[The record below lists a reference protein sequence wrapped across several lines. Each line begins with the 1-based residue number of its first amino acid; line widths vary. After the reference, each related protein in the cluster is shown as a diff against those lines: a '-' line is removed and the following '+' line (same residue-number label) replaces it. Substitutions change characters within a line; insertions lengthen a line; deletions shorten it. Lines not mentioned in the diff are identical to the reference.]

1 VIVERWSAWGPPG
14 DALDFKSS
22 TLIGESLASRNRVP
36 LGVRPCPGY
45 GALRCTQ
52 CSKVGLAVMQNRE
65 RGARSWRMGRGI
77 FCAAI
82 AGFVLFALFTIS
94 RNVDPSTLSL
104 YDPDENAF
112 LIVLD
117 RMFNG
122 FVSGNLRDALN
133 ISFFNY
139 GYGFFFPLLILSSP
153 ALALKSYGA
162 AIFIARA
169 TSVLATIALML
180 VGAKYIRERTGGW
193 WWPLCWILA
202 LLAMPG
208 FVRQSLWVHPEPLMN
223 LGLIVAVLT
232 GVRASLARRG
242 DLLLC
247 AVAAGFA
254 LSAKFQTLIYLP
266 FVFAA
271 PVLRASMTGEPG
283 TLVAR
288 IWAAAKT
295 GAVLGLVC
303 VVTYL
308 ILDPFMLHP
317 VGQHEFYKDL
327 QENIASNKTNH
338 FRGIIPT
345 SSEKFRMLGREFFPI
360 YLSGLVTMA
369 GLVLTWLDRRNWR
382 NYIMELA
389 ILGGAWITAAYI
401 FLTVNKTWPHYYIT
415 SYVWLALA
423 VLAMIGANVE
433 RLRAA
438 WPALVSVG
446 VTGGVALLA
455 TIVVRADDV
464 RRHFPMVP
472 PKAKADALQ
481 LAELVRPH
489 MPPQTK
495 NARMLIS
502 PNTSFAATELGL
514 RISRVQPIAGPLT
527 DEDLKGVDLLVI
539 RKDDIYFSPAQLRRD
554 DAFGEG
560 ARHARGLLDG
570 MLVGRNADMRLCAQ
584 NDRALVFCG
593 AKR

>member
-1 VIVERWSAWGPPG
+1 
-14 DALDFKSS
+14 
-22 TLIGESLASRNRVP
+22 
-36 LGVRPCPGY
+36 
-45 GALRCTQ
+45 
-52 CSKVGLAVMQNRE
+52 MQNRE
-65 RGARSWRMGRGI
+65 RGARSLGIGGWI

-94 RNVDPSTLSL
+94 RNVEPSTLSL

-169 TSVLATIALML
+169 SSVLATIALML
-180 VGAKYIRERTGGW
+180 VGAKYIRGRTGSW

-208 FVRQSLWVHPEPLMN
+208 FVRQALWVHPEPLMN
-223 LGLIVAVLT
+223 LGLIVAVT
-232 GVRASLARRG
+232 AGARASLTRRG

-271 PVLRASMTGEPG
+271 PILKALITSEPR
-283 TLVAR
+283 TRVSR
-288 IWAAAKT
+288 VWAAVKT
-295 GAVLGLVC
+295 GAVLGLIC
-303 VVTYL
+303 ITTYL
-308 ILDPFMLHP
+308 VLDPFMLHP

-338 FRGIIPT
+338 FRGVIPT
-345 SSEKFRMLGREFFPI
+345 ASEKLRMFGVEFFPA
-360 YLSGLVTMA
+360 YLSGLVTIA

-382 NYIMELA
+382 NYIMELTL
-389 ILGGAWITAAYI
+389 LGGAWITSAYI
-401 FLTVNKTWPHYYIT
+401 FLTVNKTWPHYYVT
-415 SYVWLALA
+415 SYIWLALA
-423 VLAMIGANVE
+423 VLAMIGANIE

-438 WPALVSVG
+438 SPALVSVG
-446 VTGGVALLA
+446 VTTSVALLA
-455 TIVVRADDV
+455 TIVARADDV
-464 RRHFPMVP
+464 QKHFTVVP
-472 PKAKADALQ
+472 PKAKVDALQ
-481 LAELVRPH
+481 LAELARPH
-489 MPPQTK
+489 MPPQVR
-495 NARMLIS
+495 NARVLIS

-539 RKDDIYFSPAQLRRD
+539 RKNDIYFSPAQLRRD
-554 DAFGEG
+554 DGFGEG
-560 ARHARGLLDG
+560 TRHARALLEG

-584 NDRALVFCG
+584 DGRALVFCR

>member
-1 VIVERWSAWGPPG
+1 
-14 DALDFKSS
+14 
-22 TLIGESLASRNRVP
+22 
-36 LGVRPCPGY
+36 
-45 GALRCTQ
+45 
-52 CSKVGLAVMQNRE
+52 MQNRE
-65 RGARSWRMGRGI
+65 RGARSWGI
-77 FCAAI
+77 GGWLFCAAI
-82 AGFVLFALFTIS
+82 AIFALFALFTIS

-153 ALALKSYGA
+153 ALAFKSYAA

-169 TSVLATIALML
+169 TSVLAAIALML
-180 VGAKYIRERTGGW
+180 VGAKYIRGRTAGW

-223 LGLIVAVLT
+223 LGLIVAVLA
-232 GVRASLARRG
+232 GERSSLARRG

-271 PVLRASMTGEPG
+271 PIVRALLISETG
-283 TLVAR
+283 TFVSR
-288 IWAAAKT
+288 VWTAAKT
-295 GAVLGLVC
+295 GIALGAVC
-303 VVTYL
+303 IATYL
-308 ILDPFMLHP
+308 ILNPFMLHP
-317 VGQHEFYKDL
+317 VGLHEFYKDL

-338 FRGIIPT
+338 FRGTIPT
-345 SSEKFRMLGREFFPI
+345 SSDKLRMLGAEFLPV
-360 YLSGLVTMA
+360 YLA
-369 GLVLTWLDRRNWR
+369 GLITIASLLAAWLDRRNWR
-382 NYIMELA
+382 SYIAVLA
-389 ILGGAWITAAYI
+389 ILTGAWVTALYI
-401 FLTVNKTWPHYYIT
+401 FLTVNKTWAHYYIT
-415 SYVWLALA
+415 SYIWLVLAA
-423 VLAMIGANVE
+423 VLMIGANVE

-438 WPALVSVG
+438 RPWLVSVG
-446 VTGGVALLA
+446 IATGAILVA
-455 TIVVRADDV
+455 TIAFRADNIQK
-464 RRHFPMVP
+464 HFPVVP
-472 PKAKADALQ
+472 PKAMVEALQ
-481 LAELVRPH
+481 LARLVQPH
-489 MPPQTK
+489 MPEQVQK
-495 NARMLIS
+495 ARVLIS

-514 RISRVQPIAGPLT
+514 RISRVQPISGPLT

-539 RKDDIYFSPAQLRRD
+539 RKEDIYFSPAQLRRG

-560 ARHARGLLDG
+560 TRRARGLLNKMQAG
-570 MLVGRNADMRLCAQ
+570 QTAEMRLCAQ
-584 NDRALVFCG
+584 DARALVFCR